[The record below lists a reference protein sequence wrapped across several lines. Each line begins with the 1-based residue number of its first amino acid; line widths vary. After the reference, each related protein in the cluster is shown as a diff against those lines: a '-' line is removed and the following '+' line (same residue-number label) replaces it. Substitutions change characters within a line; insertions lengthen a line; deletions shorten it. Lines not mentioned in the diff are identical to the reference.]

1 MFRIIIILFGLFILI
16 SSVSASPIDDMI
28 KKGRVEEARREIDRL
43 STASLRDGNLLHFQ
57 ALIEEDGESSFKF
70 LEAAVGAGL
79 SPEFLEE
86 NMFMMTLYYLA
97 ETDYKKLET
106 TASAYLQWWENGRYR
121 SDMLRLEAFA
131 NQRLDKKERANRLL
145 GNLINENEGTA
156 TGAIGLSDRAATLYD
171 REAYIQ
177 AQKICRRLANGQF
190 DNVIAPALYM
200 LSYYAIEQNRIDD
213 AILYY
218 NLLKEGYPHAIGLD
232 DLVDKFTGIVRTDKN
247 QTAEKITG
255 TFYSVQVGVFSV
267 KENAR
272 ALSKAMKKYGKKVD
286 IKEKKISEKKYFVV
300 YVGRFKSTDETIA
313 FKTILEK
320 SENEAFQVV
329 AR

>member
-1 MFRIIIILFGLFILI
+1 MFRILIILSGLIIIF
-16 SSVSASPIDDMI
+16 SSVLASTIDDMI
-28 KKGRVEEARREIDRL
+28 KKGRIDEARQEIAEL
-43 STASLRDGNLLHFQ
+43 SSASLRDGNLLHFQ
-57 ALIEEDGESSFKF
+57 ALIEEDGELSFKF
-70 LEAAVGAGL
+70 LEAAAGAGL

-86 NMFMMTLYYLA
+86 NTFLMALYYLA
-97 ETDYKKLET
+97 EEDYRKLET

-121 SDMLRLEAFA
+121 PDMLRLKAFA
-131 NQRLDKKERANRLL
+131 NLRKDNREQANRLL

-156 TGAIGLSDRAATLYD
+156 TGARGLLERATTLYD
-171 REAYIQ
+171 KKAYIQ
-177 AQKICRRLANGQF
+177 AQNICRRLANSHF
-190 DNVIAPALYM
+190 DDVIAPALYM

-218 NLLKEGYPHAIGLD
+218 NLLKEGYPNAVGLV
-232 DLVDKFTGIVRTDKN
+232 DLVDKFTGIERKN
-247 QTAEKITG
+247 KSQTAETITG

-267 KENAR
+267 RDNAR
-272 ALSKAMKKYGKKVD
+272 ALSKSMKKYGKKVEVR
-286 IKEKKISEKKYFVV
+286 EKRISDKDYFVV
-300 YVGRFKSTDETIA
+300 YVGRFRSTDEAIA

>member
-1 MFRIIIILFGLFILI
+1 MFRILIILLGLFILL
-16 SSVSASPIDDMI
+16 SSVAASPIDDMI
-28 KKGRVEEARREIDRL
+28 KRGRIEEARQEIDRL
-43 STASLRDGNLLHFQ
+43 STASLRNGNLLHFQ
-57 ALIEEDGESSFKF
+57 ALIEQDGEFSFKF

-86 NMFMMTLYYLA
+86 NSLMMVLYYLA
-97 ETDYKKLET
+97 DTDYNRLER

-121 SDMLRLEAFA
+121 SEMLKLEAFA
-131 NQRLDKKERANRLL
+131 NQRLNKAERANRLL

-156 TGAIGLSDRAATLYD
+156 SSAGGLLDRATTLYD
-171 REAYIQ
+171 KEVYIQ
-177 AQKICRRLANGQF
+177 AQNICRRLANGHF

-232 DLVDKFTGIVRTDKN
+232 DLVDKFTGIESKDKN
-247 QTAEKITG
+247 QTAEEITG

-267 KENAR
+267 RDNAR
-272 ALSKAMKKYGKKVD
+272 ALSKAMKKYGKKVEM
-286 IKEKKISEKKYFVV
+286 KKKKILDKNYFVV
-300 YVGRFKSTDETIA
+300 FVGRFKSVDETIA
-313 FKTILEK
+313 FKAILEK